1 MSVLTAP
8 SDECWRSLSLPTR
21 HAPRETLVTT
31 PSQKLCTYI
40 YAQFPDFWQ
49 SLLAVLMYAG
59 KFQFSLLSTPYLP
72 LSPPPSPLTASPSFF
87 RLSTSFLLF
96 LSHPPPFP
104 FPLALLQDIKL
115 HEGRRL
121 AVCLQFS
128 SFDST
133 PYWVVYCVSDLD
145 TLSLLYITLKHGMET
160 SRTQ

>member
-21 HAPRETLVTT
+21 HALRETLVTT
-31 PSQKLCTYI
+31 PSLKLCTCI

-59 KFQFSLLSTPYLP
+59 KFQCQPSLHP
-72 LSPPPSPLTASPSFF
+72 LSSPLSFPFSPYCFPIF
-87 RLSTSFLLF
+87 CLSTSFLLF
-96 LSHPPPFP
+96 LSHPPPFL
-104 FPLALLQDIKL
+104 FPPALLQDIKL

>member
-1 MSVLTAP
+1 MSA
-8 SDECWRSLSLPTR
+8 
-21 HAPRETLVTT
+21 
-31 PSQKLCTYI
+31 
-40 YAQFPDFWQ
+40 F
-49 SLLAVLMYAG
+49 
-59 KFQFSLLSTPYLP
+59 
-72 LSPPPSPLTASPSFF
+72 SPPPIFPSLLPLLPLLLPHLSSAFPPHFFSSSPIL
-87 RLSTSFLLF
+87 
-96 LSHPPPFP
+96 PPPFL
-104 FPLALLQDIKL
+104 FPPALLQDIKL